1 LKVQRKVGCLAL
13 WMTLVS
19 FTLTSCG
26 HTTSEPKTVSD
37 SQIKEA
43 NRVPTV
49 AVVSV
54 QSKKLDRELDL
65 PGELRAFQNVPIH
78 AKVEGFITWIG
89 VDRGSKVKK
98 GDKMIT
104 ISCPELIEKTKEGE
118 SRLSAAQSTY
128 TRAQSSLQ
136 AEKSK
141 LVEANARL
149 DADTLTCQRLKQAA
163 QTPGAIAQNEVDLQQ
178 KTVESDRARVA
189 SIESEVKAAEAVVVA
204 EKHNVQAAR
213 DVLESLKAMQT
224 YLVIRAPFEGVI
236 TERNVHEG
244 SIVAVDAARNDL
256 PLVRVQQKDILRLV
270 VAVPEDSIAGTNV
283 GERISFS
290 VPAYLGKTF
299 NGTIARLGFALD
311 TQTRTMPVE
320 LNVTNADGTLE
331 PGMFA
336 TVHWQMKRPYTTLFV
351 PSSAVNSDLK
361 GTFVNRINNNVSER
375 VEVQTGQTMGNMME
389 ISGPLREGDLVA
401 LTATDELKTGTKLVS
416 KMADEKDLKGAS
428 KRSSTGGE

>member
-1 LKVQRKVGCLAL
+1 MAAQ
-13 WMTLVS
+13 
-19 FTLTSCG
+19 
-26 HTTSEPKTVSD
+26 
-37 SQIKEA
+37 SQPKEA
-43 NRVPTV
+43 SRVPTV

-65 PGELRAFQNVPIH
+65 PGELQAFQNVPIH

-128 TRAQSSLQ
+128 TRAESSLL
-136 AEKSK
+136 AERSK

-149 DADTLTCQRLKQAA
+149 DADTLTYQRLQQAA
-163 QTPGAIAQNEVDLQQ
+163 QTPGAIAQNEVDMQQ
-178 KTVESDRARVA
+178 KTVESDKARVA
-189 SIESEVKAAEAVVVA
+189 SIDSEVKAAEAVVVA
-204 EKHNVQAAR
+204 EQHNVQAAK
-213 DVLESLKAMQT
+213 DVLQSLMAMQS

-256 PLVRVQQKDILRLV
+256 PLVRVQQKDLLRLV
-270 VAVPEDSIAGTNV
+270 VAVPEDSIAGTQL
-283 GERISFS
+283 GEQLSFS

-299 NGTIARLGFALD
+299 TGTIARLGFALD
-311 TQTRTMPVE
+311 TKTRTMPVE
-320 LNVTNADGTLE
+320 LNVANADGVLE

-336 TVHWQMKRPYTTLFV
+336 NVHWQMKRPYSTLFV

-361 GTFVNRINNNVSER
+361 GTFVNRVNNNVSER
-375 VEVQTGQTMGNMME
+375 IEVQTGQTMGNTVE
-389 ISGPLREGDLVA
+389 VSGPLHEGDLVA

-416 KMADEKDLKGAS
+416 KTADEKDLQGAS
-428 KRSSTGGE
+428 KHTAAGGE